1 MTGDKGNDTMNSQTG
16 TTINNKGFTITEL
29 LVAMALSAVVMASIG
44 YVYYTQQKTYIAQE
58 QIAATQQNLRSA
70 LFFLERE
77 IRMAGCNPSQSTTIT
92 VGILTANN
100 NSITFDSDAGGGD
113 TDGVDN
119 DKDGSTDEADEA
131 FYSDGTAD
139 GNVTFSLGDG
149 DGDGDNDLLRN
160 GNLIAENIDALDFVY
175 LSRASPPVVLN
186 PGGGNVSAANRSLI
200 RSVEVTVVARAE
212 RADPGYID
220 STDYRNQRNMVILA
234 APNDNFRRRQI
245 DTTIKCRNL

>member
-1 MTGDKGNDTMNSQTG
+1 MNSQTR
-16 TTINNKGFTITEL
+16 TILNHKGFTITEL
-29 LVAMALSAVVMASIG
+29 LVAMALSAIVMASIG

-58 QIAATQQNLRSA
+58 QIAEAQQNLRSS
-70 LFFLERE
+70 LFFMERE
-77 IRMAGCNPSQSTTIT
+77 IRMAGCNPSQSTTLN

-100 NSITFDSDAGGGD
+100 DSITFDLDAAGGD
-113 TDGVDN
+113 TDGIDN
-119 DKDGSTDEADEA
+119 DRDGSIDEADEA
-131 FYSDGTAD
+131 FYAGGGAD

-149 DGDGDNDLLRN
+149 DGDGDNDLLRG

-175 LSRASPPVVLN
+175 WSRATPASPSVVLN
-186 PGGGNVSAANRSLI
+186 PGGGNVTAGNLSRI
-200 RSVEVTVVARAE
+200 RSVQVTVVARTE

-220 STDYRNQRNMVILA
+220 TTPYTNQQNVVILA

>member
-1 MTGDKGNDTMNSQTG
+1 MIGNKGNDTMNSQTR
-16 TTINNKGFTITEL
+16 TTLNNEGFTITEL
-29 LVAMALSAVVMASIG
+29 LVAMALAAVVMASIG

-58 QIAATQQNLRSA
+58 QIAAAQQNLRTS
-70 LFFLERE
+70 LFFMERE

-92 VGILTANN
+92 VGIITANHDT
-100 NSITFDSDAGGGD
+100 ITFDSDAAGGE
-113 TDGVDN
+113 TDGIDN
-119 DKDGSTDEADEA
+119 DDDGSIDEADEA
-131 FYSDGTAD
+131 FYAGGGAD

-175 LSRASPPVVLN
+175 LSGASPPVVLN
-186 PGGGNVSAANRSLI
+186 PGGADVTAANIPQI
-200 RSVEVTVVARAE
+200 RSVELTVVARTE
-212 RADPGYID
+212 RADPGY
-220 STDYRNQRNMVILA
+220 TDTRAYANQRGTVILA